1 MKKWMFVFLLC
12 VVTVNL
18 KAQNVST
25 FLFAERDTQKL
36 YLDVYTPATSS
47 KACIVYVFG
56 GGFMVGT
63 RNAGSLQEYYR
74 HLQEQGFM
82 VVAFDYRLG
91 LKGKK
96 INTLSV
102 QPIEQAIMMAVE
114 DLYAA
119 VQYLIEHSRELK
131 VDTSK
136 IVLIGSSAG
145 AITAL
150 QADYMLARR
159 MPVSQV
165 LPENFRFAGVISFA
179 GAIFSREGRVN
190 YLRQP
195 APTFFLHGMDD
206 KLVPYNKVQVFNLGM
221 FGSKALVKRFKK
233 FNYPFYAYRYQNYGH
248 EIAAVIEIELAATV
262 DFIDN
267 MVLSRQFRQKDAV
280 INNPSIPKWNVG
292 RIVPS
297 RLHKLQE

>member
-36 YLDVYTPATSS
+36 YLDIYTPATSP

-233 FNYPFYAYRYQNYGH
+233 SIILFMH
-248 EIAAVIEIELAATV
+248 IAIKITV
-262 DFIDN
+262 
-267 MVLSRQFRQKDAV
+267 MK
-280 INNPSIPKWNVG
+280 
-292 RIVPS
+292 
-297 RLHKLQE
+297 